1 MFDFKHIQP
10 FNRNLIKSPD
20 PMILF
25 ATPGMLHGGTSLQVF
40 TEWCSEEKNCII
52 IPGYCVAG
60 TLGNKLLKGI
70 KKYAFITP
78 VSISIKRTM
87 TCGSK
92 SRICRSLLMLI
103 LKGF

>member
-1 MFDFKHIQP
+1 MSNMFDFKHIQP
-10 FNRNLIKSPD
+10 FNRNLIKSSD
-20 PMILF
+20 PMVLF

-70 KKYAFITP
+70 KK
-78 VSISIKRTM
+78 
-87 TCGSK
+87 
-92 SRICRSLLMLI
+92 
-103 LKGF
+103 